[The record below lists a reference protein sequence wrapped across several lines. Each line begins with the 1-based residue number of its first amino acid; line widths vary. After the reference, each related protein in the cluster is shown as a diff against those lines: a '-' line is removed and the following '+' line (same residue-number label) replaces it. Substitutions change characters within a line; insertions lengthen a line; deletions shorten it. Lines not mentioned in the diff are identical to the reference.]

1 MFTDL
6 KCRGMAMWRSVLAA
20 LCLVVLAACGQG
32 TQGASQTGEQVLIAS
47 VAVAPYPDAVEVR
60 VFVSDLQGGEQVEAR
75 KLSLPERQAFEQTLK
90 LNNYDRGPE
99 YAAACFVPHHFF
111 RYFDAAGK
119 QVGEISVCFCC
130 GGTAS
135 TPNIAASLPKG
146 ATYQEL
152 VFKYEA
158 LETLLKSWDI
168 EIGC

>member
-1 MFTDL
+1 
-6 KCRGMAMWRSVLAA
+6 MWRSVLAA
-20 LCLVVLAACGQG
+20 LYLVALAACS
-32 TQGASQTGEQVLIAS
+32 QGAVEPAQTGEQVLIAS
-47 VAVAPYPDAVEVR
+47 AAVAPYPDAVEVR
-60 VFVSDLQGGEQVEAR
+60 LFVSTPAGTEQVEAR

-135 TPNIAASLPKG
+135 TPTIAAPLPKD
-146 ATYQEL
+146 ATYQVL
-152 VFKYEA
+152 GVKYDDLA
-158 LETLLKSWDI
+158 TLLKSWDVES

>member
-1 MFTDL
+1 
-6 KCRGMAMWRSVLAA
+6 MWRSVLAA
-20 LCLVVLAACGQG
+20 LYLVALAACS
-32 TQGASQTGEQVLIAS
+32 QGAVEPAQTGEQVLIAS
-47 VAVAPYPDAVEVR
+47 AAVAPYPDAVEVR
-60 VFVSDLQGGEQVEAR
+60 LFVSTPAGTEQVEAR

-135 TPNIAASLPKG
+135 TPNIAAPLPKG

-152 VFKYEA
+152 GVKYDA

-168 EIGC
+168 ESEIGC

>member
-1 MFTDL
+1 
-6 KCRGMAMWRSVLAA
+6 MWRSILTAMCLTVLT
-20 LCLVVLAACGQG
+20 ACGQG
-32 TQGASQTGEQVLIAS
+32 AVEQSQTGEQVLISSA
-47 VAVAPYPDAVEVR
+47 AVTPYPDAAEVR
-60 VFVSDLQGGEQVEAR
+60 LYVSTPAGTEQVEVR

-90 LNNYDRGPE
+90 LDNYDRGFE

-135 TPNIAASLPKG
+135 TPNISAPLPKG
-146 ATYQEL
+146 ATYQDL
-152 VFKYEA
+152 GVKYDA
-158 LETLLKSWDI
+158 LEVLLKSWDVES